1 METLVQISDTHLSP
15 TYGFFCANF
24 LRAVDEI
31 NALAPDLVINTGDV
45 ALSGPDH
52 ADDLP
57 FAAWAHAHIAA
68 PKRYIPGNHDIG
80 EEPGGEILKQPI
92 NKALVTRY
100 RNNLGADYWSHEIE
114 DWTLIGLNTQILGT
128 GRNAE
133 AEQADW
139 LSDVLNTV
147 RGRPIGIFIHK
158 PLLIDSADEVP
169 EQSWT
174 VSGEARDALLGQFKA
189 AGVRFVAS
197 GHMHQ
202 YKEFELDGIR
212 MIWAPSTAYLTT
224 KPQPGTDIVLG
235 YLVYRFDGG
244 DVSVKLRR
252 TEGAEPLTFYDF
264 FDPAVHGGLK
274 DVPPSPPH
282 AAEKWL
288 KAT

>member
-31 NALAPDLVINTGDV
+31 NRLAPDLVINTGDV

-52 ADDLP
+52 GDDVP

-68 PKRYIPGNHDIG
+68 PKLYIPGNHDIG

-92 NKALVTRY
+92 SKDLVTRY
-100 RNNLGADYWSHEIE
+100 RNNLGADYWSHALE

-128 GRNAE
+128 GQNAE
-133 AEQADW
+133 TEQAKW
-139 LSDVLNTV
+139 LNDELNAA
-147 RGRPIGIFIHK
+147 RGRPIGIFMHK
-158 PLLIDSADEVP
+158 PLLIETADEAP

-174 VSGEARDALLGQFKA
+174 VSGEARDALLGQFKE

-202 YKEFELDGIR
+202 YKEFEIDGIR

-224 KPQPGTDIVLG
+224 KPQPGTENVLG
-235 YLVYRFDGG
+235 YLVYRFEGADF
-244 DVSVKLRR
+244 SVVLRR

-264 FDPAVHGGLK
+264 FDPSKHRSLK
-274 DVPPSPPH
+274 DVPYSPPDI
-282 AAEKWL
+282 AAAWRRS
-288 KAT
+288 